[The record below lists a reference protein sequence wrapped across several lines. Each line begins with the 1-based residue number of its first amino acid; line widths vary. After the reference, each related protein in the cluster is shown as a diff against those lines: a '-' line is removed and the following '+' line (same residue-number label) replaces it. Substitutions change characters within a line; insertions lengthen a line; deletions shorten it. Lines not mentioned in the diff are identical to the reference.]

1 MKEYENNRL
10 ENAEIYKED
19 GRFYTKLI
27 YIHENDE
34 GKYRLTF
41 PKVEFPFPNR
51 NISITGVNSA
61 SYLKLPTDECRIFGN
76 SGELFTIEQ
85 IEQYPK
91 EMTLEEIE
99 KKLGHKVKIISK

>member
-10 ENAEIYKED
+10 EDAKIYKEN

-27 YIHENDE
+27 YICENDE

-41 PKVEFPFPNR
+41 PKVEFPFQNR

-61 SYLKLPTDECRIFGN
+61 SYLDLPTDKCRICSN
-76 SGELFTIEQ
+76 SGEQFTIEQ

-99 KKLGHKVKIISK
+99 KKLGHKVKIVSK

>member
-10 ENAEIYKED
+10 EDAEIHKEN
-19 GRFYTKLI
+19 GRFYIKLI
-27 YIHENDE
+27 YICENDE

-51 NISITGVNSA
+51 IISITGVNSD
-61 SYLKLPTDECRIFGN
+61 SYLDLPTDKCRICGN
-76 SGELFTIEQ
+76 SGERFTIEQ

-99 KKLGHKVKIISK
+99 KKLGHKVKIVSK

>member
-10 ENAEIYKED
+10 EDAEIYKEN

-76 SGELFTIEQ
+76 SEELFTIEQ